1 MSQTNKHIL
10 NPSQWLALYGDYL
23 FSVAMIKLNNTQ
35 LAEDMLQETFL
46 SAIKAAP
53 NFKGESS
60 EKTWLTSILKNKIID
75 EYRKKSVLKNAD
87 DYLRQTEASFTGEFF
102 QSGSDVIPHWL
113 DDTYPRDW
121 SSHADAR
128 INEKEFETI
137 LKLCMH
143 KMPDKLAHVFI
154 AKYMEEDKAENI
166 CKDFNL
172 SPSNY
177 WVIIHRAKVLMR
189 SCLEKNWFLK

>member
-1 MSQTNKHIL
+1 
-10 NPSQWLALYGDYL
+10 
-23 FSVAMIKLNNTQ
+23 MIKLNNSQ

-53 NFKGESS
+53 NFKGEST
-60 EKTWLTSILKNKIID
+60 EKTWLTTILNNKIID
-75 EYRKKSVLKNAD
+75 EYRKKSVLKNAE
-87 DYLRQTEASFTGEFF
+87 DYLSNTDASFTGDFF
-102 QSGSDVIPHWL
+102 QSGAGVIPHWQE
-113 DDTYPRDW
+113 DTYPRDW
-121 SSHADAR
+121 GNHADAR
-128 INEKEFETI
+128 IHQQEFETI
-137 LKLCMH
+137 LQFCIK

-154 AKYMEEDKAENI
+154 AKYLDEDKTENI